1 MIPIDI
7 NKLSVLKQFDL
18 IIKFELLII
27 LLEPLIMLKY
37 MNAALLLRLKSHYIF
52 LSVFENHC
60 YTMCFMASSCVQV
73 SYWFI
78 LLVKVSMPLI
88 PKRMAE
94 L

>member
-60 YTMCFMASSCVQV
+60 YTMCFMASSCVVV